1 MGIARGK
8 YVTRQCLEVVA
19 SLDDAA
25 RRKMLEYFCS
35 DRLTRKYYKVKDI
48 FNRSAHDWNQTFY
61 YMMLRTLDVNRNRR
75 AFERLAEKVAYS
87 NLLREH
93 TSVRSIEAM
102 LIGASG
108 LLDLFDDDEYIVQLK
123 REAAHLLRKYN
134 IEPMEASEWHLSG
147 IRPQNHPVLRLAQ
160 MAMFL
165 IHHNFIMTC
174 ILACRTPKQVEQ
186 LFCIEPSPYWQR
198 HFASDEE
205 PENTMRLGR
214 DKANIFGINLIV
226 PLQFSYSEYV
236 GDDALFG
243 HSIEL
248 LRALRAES
256 NTYTRQWYAAGI
268 LAHNAYES
276 QALLQISTE
285 YCVPRRCDKCPIARL
300 LLDTPNESAQQE

>member
-1 MGIARGK
+1 MGVFRQK
-8 YVTRQCLEVVA
+8 YVTRQCLDFVA
-19 SLDDAA
+19 SLDEAA
-25 RRKMLEYFCS
+25 RRKVLEHFCS
-35 DRLTRKYYKVKDI
+35 DRLTRKYYKVKEI

-61 YMMLRTLDVNRNRR
+61 YMMLRTLDIGHNRK
-75 AFERLAEKVAYS
+75 AYERLAEKVAYS

-108 LLDLFDDDEYIVQLK
+108 LLDQFDDDDYILQLK

-134 IEPMEASEWHLSG
+134 IEAMNASEWRLVG

-160 MAMFL
+160 VAAFL

-186 LFCIEPSPYWQR
+186 LFCIDPSPYWQR

-205 PENTMRLGR
+205 AESTMRLGR
-214 DKANIFGINLIV
+214 EKANIFGINLIV

-248 LRALRAES
+248 LRALRAEN
-256 NTYTRQWYAAGI
+256 NTYMRQWYAAGI

-276 QALLQISTE
+276 QALLQISRE
-285 YCVPRRCDKCPIARL
+285 YCVPRLCDKCLIGRQ
-300 LLDTPNESAQQE
+300 LLDTPRDEAKQE